1 MNINE
6 VFSSGLYDCKEF
18 YKYFSKDE
26 ILNIPFDLYK
36 LIDIDQKTENDFIFS
51 NIMVFLIDLYVTLN
65 VNVKDFEYID
75 SKLKEIDFCE
85 KFSVYL
91 YSDFLFKKE
100 GAILAFAKMQNKSNC
115 KYLERAFID
124 EYYKKNPILTSRC
137 LRELFYLKSEK
148 ADEYKKLLFENID
161 LINFISI
168 LLLYDKELIEKA
180 LGLYKNGKYLKKIKT
195 DDIEDFAMG
204 FEIFIT
210 NVQGAN
216 KIKDFT
222 RDEYIKSFNYFEKI
236 YGSYKVENFNIFYKK
251 VLQEIIT

>member
-26 ILNIPFDLYK
+26 ILNIPFGLYK

-65 VNVKDFEYID
+65 VNDKDFEYID

-161 LINFISI
+161 LMNVRKIWSNAFAFCHSLTSIDLKNVTEISDGSFYECTSLKSINNLS
-168 LLLYDKELIEKA
+168 
-180 LGLYKNGKYLKKIKT
+180 KNIVSFLSA
-195 DDIEDFAMG
+195 ESFS
-204 FEIFIT
+204 
-210 NVQGAN
+210 
-216 KIKDFT
+216 FT
-222 RDEYIKSFNYFEKI
+222 LSVK
-236 YGSYKVENFNIFYKK
+236 
-251 VLQEIIT
+251 